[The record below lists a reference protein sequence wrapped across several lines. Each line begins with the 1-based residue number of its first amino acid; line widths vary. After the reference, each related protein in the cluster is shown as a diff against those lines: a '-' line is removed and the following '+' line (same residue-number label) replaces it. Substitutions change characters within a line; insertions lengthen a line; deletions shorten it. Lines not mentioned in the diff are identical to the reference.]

1 MRVGIV
7 AGEPSGDRL
16 AAGLIEAL
24 RRRQPEARFTGMAG
38 PRMAAAGCEQR
49 FSIDELSVVGFV
61 EVLRQYPRLRRLR
74 EDVVRS
80 FLDERPDVFIGVDV
94 PDFVLGIE
102 TRLRAAGIRTAHL
115 VSPTVWA
122 WRPGR
127 VATVARAVDLLLCIF
142 PFEPAYYQGLDLRCE
157 FVGHPL
163 ADEFPLEI
171 DRAAQRERLGLARD
185 ARVLTLLPG
194 SRMQEL
200 RLCTRAFLE
209 AAARVVARAPS
220 IQVLCAPLDAR
231 AQAFIE
237 AERARWTPQ
246 LALAQHVGASREL
259 LCAADCALITSG
271 TTTVE
276 ALLAKCPSV
285 VAYRMNWASY
295 LIARALVRTP
305 HIAMANIIAGS
316 ELFPEFVQGAVQ
328 PEAMAAALLDWLSDP
343 ERVRALRA
351 RCGTLHAEMRRG
363 AADRAAEAV
372 LGLLRAPA
380 ARSDQAR

>member
-1 MRVGIV
+1 MRIGIV

-16 AAGLIEAL
+16 AAGLIEAI
-24 RRRQPEARFTGMAG
+24 RRRAPRARFYGMAG
-38 PRMAAAGCEQR
+38 PRMAAAGCTQR
-49 FSIDELSVVGFV
+49 FSLDQLSVVGFV

-74 EDVVRS
+74 ADVVRA
-80 FLDERPDVFIGVDV
+80 FVDDPPDVFIGVDV
-94 PDFVLGIE
+94 PDFVLEVE

-122 WRPGR
+122 WRPRR
-127 VATVARAVDLLLCIF
+127 VAIVARAVDLLLCIF
-142 PFEPAYYQGLDLRCE
+142 PFEPAYYEGLDLRCE
-157 FVGHPL
+157 FIGHPL
-163 ADEFPLEI
+163 ADEFPLDI
-171 DRAAQRERLGLARD
+171 DRGAERARLGVRDD
-185 ARVLTLLPG
+185 ARVLALLPG
-194 SRMQEL
+194 SRDQEL
-200 RLCTRAFLE
+200 QLCTRAFLE
-209 AAARVVARAPS
+209 TAAQVKARVPS

-237 AERARWTPQ
+237 AERGRWTPQ
-246 LALAQHVGASREL
+246 LELALHTGASREL
-259 LCAADCALITSG
+259 LCAADVALITSG

-305 HIAMANIIAGS
+305 YIAMANIIAGRA
-316 ELFPEFVQGAVQ
+316 LFPEFVQHQVEAS
-328 PEAMAAALLDWLSDP
+328 AMAQAVLGWLDDA

-351 RCGTLHAEMRRG
+351 TCTTLHAEMRRG

-372 LGLLRAPA
+372 LALATG
-380 ARSDQAR
+380 

>member
-1 MRVGIV
+1 MRIGIL

-16 AAGLIEAL
+16 AAALIEAI
-24 RRRQPEARFTGMAG
+24 RRRLPQAQFYGMAG
-38 PRMAAAGCEQR
+38 PRMIAAGCEQR
-49 FSIDELSVVGFV
+49 FSIDQLSVVGFV

-74 EDVVRS
+74 ADVVQC
-80 FLDERPDVFIGVDV
+80 FLDDPPDLFIGVDV
-94 PDFVLGIE
+94 PDFVLEVE

-142 PFEPAYYQGLDLRCE
+142 PFEPAYYAGLDLRCE

-163 ADEFPLEI
+163 ADEFPLDI
-171 DRAAQRERLGLARD
+171 DRAAERAKLGIAAD
-185 ARVLTLLPG
+185 ARVLALLPG

-209 AAARVVARAPS
+209 TALRVKAEDPS
-220 IQVLCAPLDAR
+220 IRVLCAPLDAR
-231 AQAFIE
+231 AEAFIE
-237 AERARWTPQ
+237 AERRRCTPRLE
-246 LALAQHVGASREL
+246 LALHTGASREL
-259 LCAADCALITSG
+259 LCAADAALITSG

-285 VAYRMNWASY
+285 VAYRMSGASY
-295 LIARALVRTP
+295 LIARLLVRTP
-305 HIAMANIIAGS
+305 YIAMANIIAGR
-316 ELFPEFVQGAVQ
+316 ELFPEFVQHAMQ
-328 PEAMAAALLDWLSDP
+328 PAAMADAVMRWLGDA

-351 RCGTLHAEMRRG
+351 SCSALHAEMRRG

-372 LGLLRAPA
+372 LALA
-380 ARSDQAR
+380 ARPS

>member
-1 MRVGIV
+1 MRVGIL

-16 AAGLIEAL
+16 AAGLIEAI
-24 RRRQPEARFTGMAG
+24 RRRVPQARFTGMAG
-38 PRMAAAGCEQR
+38 PRMVAAGCEAR
-49 FSIDELSVVGFV
+49 FSIDQLSVVGFV

-74 EDVVRS
+74 ADVVRS
-80 FLDERPDVFIGVDV
+80 FLDDRPDVFIGVDV
-94 PDFVLGIE
+94 PDFVLGVE

-127 VATVARAVDLLLCIF
+127 VATVARAADLLLCIF

-157 FVGHPL
+157 FIGHPL
-163 ADEFPLEI
+163 ADEFPLDI
-171 DRAAQRERLGLARD
+171 DRAAQRARLGLSAD
-185 ARVLTLLPG
+185 ARLLALLPG
-194 SRMQEL
+194 SRRQEL

-220 IQVLCAPLDAR
+220 IQVHCAPLDAR
-231 AQAFIE
+231 AEAFIE

-246 LALAQHVGASREL
+246 LALVQHAGASREL

-276 ALLAKCPSV
+276 ALLAKCPAV

-305 HIAMANIIAGS
+305 HIAMANIIAGR

-328 PEAMAAALLDWLSDP
+328 PAPMADAVLGWLDDT
-343 ERVRALRA
+343 ERARTLRA
-351 RCGTLHAEMRRG
+351 SCSALHAEMRRG

-372 LGLLRAPA
+372 LDLLPARA
-380 ARSDQAR
+380 ARGDQAR

>member
-1 MRVGIV
+1 MRIGIV

-16 AAGLIEAL
+16 AAGLIEAI
-24 RRRQPEARFTGMAG
+24 RRRAPQARFAGMAG
-38 PRMAAAGCEQR
+38 PRMVAAGCEQR
-49 FSIDELSVVGFV
+49 FSIDQLSVVGFV
-61 EVLRQYPRLRRLR
+61 EVLRQYPRLRQLR
-74 EDVVRS
+74 DEVVRS
-80 FLDERPDVFIGVDV
+80 VLDERPDVFVGVDV

-102 TRLRAAGIRTAHL
+102 TRLRAAGIRTAHF

-127 VATVARAVDLLLCIF
+127 VATVARAADLLLCIF
-142 PFEPAYYQGLDLRCE
+142 PFEPAYYEGLELRCE

-171 DRAAQRERLGLARD
+171 DRAAQRAHLGLEAD
-185 ARVLTLLPG
+185 ARVLALLPG
-194 SRMQEL
+194 SRTQEL
-200 RLCTRAFLE
+200 RLCTRTFLE
-209 AAARVVARAPS
+209 TALRLQTRDPS
-220 IQVLCAPLDAR
+220 LRVLCAPLDAR

-237 AERARWTPQ
+237 SERARWTPQ
-246 LALAQHVGASREL
+246 LALLQRSGASREL

-295 LIARALVRTP
+295 LIARSLVRTP
-305 HIAMANIIAGS
+305 YIAMANIIAGS
-316 ELFPEFVQGAVQ
+316 ALFPEFVQGAVQ
-328 PEAMAAALLDWLSDP
+328 PEPMADALLAWLRDA

-351 RCGTLHAEMRRG
+351 RCDALHAEMRRG

-372 LGLLRAPA
+372 LALAEGSLPAP
-380 ARSDQAR
+380 R

>member
-1 MRVGIV
+1 MRIGIL

-16 AAGLIEAL
+16 AAALIEAI
-24 RRRQPEARFTGMAG
+24 RKRVPQARFYGMAG
-38 PRMAAAGCEQR
+38 PRMVAAGCEPR
-49 FSIDELSVVGFV
+49 FSIDQLSVVGFV

-74 EDVVRS
+74 ADVVQC
-80 FLDERPDVFIGVDV
+80 FLDDPPDLFIGVDV
-94 PDFVLGIE
+94 PDFVLEVE

-142 PFEPAYYQGLDLRCE
+142 PFEPAYYAGLDLRCE

-163 ADEFPLEI
+163 ADEFALDI
-171 DRAAQRERLGLARD
+171 DRAAERARLGIAAD
-185 ARVLTLLPG
+185 ARVLALLPG

-209 AAARVVARAPS
+209 TALRVKAEDPS
-220 IQVLCAPLDAR
+220 IRVLCAPLDAR
-231 AQAFIE
+231 AEAFIE
-237 AERARWTPQ
+237 AERRRCTPQ
-246 LALAQHVGASREL
+246 LELELHTGASREL
-259 LCAADCALITSG
+259 LCAADAALITSG

-285 VAYRMNWASY
+285 VAYRMSGASY
-295 LIARALVRTP
+295 LIARLLVRTP
-305 HIAMANIIAGS
+305 HIAMANIIAGR
-316 ELFPEFVQGAVQ
+316 ELFPEFVQRAMQ
-328 PEAMAAALLDWLSDP
+328 PAAMADAILRWLADA

-351 RCGTLHAEMRRG
+351 TCSALHAEMRRG

-372 LGLLRAPA
+372 LALA
-380 ARSDQAR
+380 ARPS

>member
-1 MRVGIV
+1 MRIGIV
-7 AGEPSGDRL
+7 AGEPSGDHL
-16 AAGLIEAL
+16 AAGLIEAI
-24 RRRQPEARFTGMAG
+24 RRRAPQTDFAGMAG
-38 PRMAAAGCEQR
+38 PRMVAAGCEQR
-49 FSIDELSVVGFV
+49 FSIDQLSVVGFV

-74 EDVVRS
+74 DEVVRS
-80 FLDERPDVFIGVDV
+80 MLDDRPDVFVGVDV

-102 TRLRAAGIRTAHL
+102 TRLRAAGVRTVHF

-127 VATVARAVDLLLCIF
+127 VDTVARAADLLLCIF
-142 PFEPAYYQGLDLRCE
+142 PFEPAYYEGRELRCE

-171 DRAAQRERLGLARD
+171 DRAAQRERLGLEAD
-185 ARVLTLLPG
+185 ARVLALLPG

-200 RLCTRAFLE
+200 RLCSRAFLE
-209 AAARVVARAPS
+209 AAARVVAQDPS
-220 IQVLCAPLDAR
+220 IRVLCAPLDAR
-231 AQAFIE
+231 AQAYIE
-237 AERARWTPQ
+237 SERARWTPG
-246 LALAQHVGASREL
+246 LALVQHPGASREL

-305 HIAMANIIAGS
+305 YIAMANIIAGR
-316 ELFPEFVQGAVQ
+316 ELFPEFVQGAAQ
-328 PEAMAAALLDWLSDP
+328 AAPMADALLGWLSDA

-351 RCGTLHAEMRRG
+351 HCAALHAEMRRG

-372 LGLLRAPA
+372 LALAGRRIESA
-380 ARSDQAR
+380 D

>member
-1 MRVGIV
+1 MRIGIV

-16 AAGLIEAL
+16 AAALIEAI
-24 RRRQPEARFTGMAG
+24 RRRAPQARFSGMAG
-38 PRMAAAGCEQR
+38 PRMVAAGCEPLY
-49 FSIDELSVVGFV
+49 SIEQLSVVGFF
-61 EVLRQYPRLRRLR
+61 EVLRHYPRLRRLR
-74 EDVVRS
+74 AALVQS
-80 FLDERPDVFIGVDV
+80 FLDDPPDVFIGVDV
-94 PDFVLGIE
+94 PDFVLE
-102 TRLRAAGIRTAHL
+102 VEARLRAAGIRTAHL

-142 PFEPAYYQGLDLRCE
+142 PFEPAYYAGLELRCE

-171 DRAAQRERLGLARD
+171 DRTAEREKLGVAGEAHVLA
-185 ARVLTLLPG
+185 LLPG

-209 AAARVVARAPS
+209 TAQRVRARDPS
-220 IQVLCAPLDAR
+220 LQVLCAPLDAR
-231 AQAFIE
+231 AERFIE

-246 LALAQHVGASREL
+246 LALALHTGRSREL
-259 LCAADCALITSG
+259 LGAADAALITSG

-276 ALLAKCPSV
+276 ALLAGCPSV
-285 VAYRMNWASY
+285 IAYRMNWASY

-305 HIAMANIIAGS
+305 WIGMANIIAGR
-316 ELFPEFVQGAVQ
+316 ELFPEFVQGAMQ
-328 PEAMAAALLDWLSDP
+328 PAPMAEAVARWLEDAG
-343 ERVRALRA
+343 RVRALRETCA
-351 RCGTLHAEMRRG
+351 TLHAGMRRG

-372 LGLLRAPA
+372 LALAGRPA
-380 ARSDQAR
+380 

>member
-1 MRVGIV
+1 MRIGIV

-16 AAGLIEAL
+16 AAGLIEAI
-24 RRRQPEARFTGMAG
+24 RRRAPQARFTGMAG
-38 PRMAAAGCEQR
+38 PRMAAAGCAQR
-49 FSIDELSVVGFV
+49 FSLDQLSVVGFV

-74 EDVVRS
+74 EEVVRA
-80 FLDERPDVFIGVDV
+80 FVDDPPDVFIGVDV
-94 PDFVLGIE
+94 PDFVLAVE

-122 WRPGR
+122 WRAGR

-142 PFEPAYYQGLDLRCE
+142 PFEPAYYEGLDLRCE

-163 ADEFPLEI
+163 ADEFPLDI
-171 DRAAQRERLGLARD
+171 DRSAERARLGVAGD
-185 ARVLTLLPG
+185 ARVLALLPG
-194 SRMQEL
+194 SRDQEL
-200 RLCTRAFLE
+200 RLCTRVFLE
-209 AAARVVARAPS
+209 TAARVKQHDPS
-220 IQVLCAPLDAR
+220 IRLLCAPLDAR

-246 LALAQHVGASREL
+246 LELALHAGASREL
-259 LCAADCALITSG
+259 LCAADAALITSG

-305 HIAMANIIAGS
+305 YIAMANIIAGRA
-316 ELFPEFVQGAVQ
+316 LFPEFVQHQVQ
-328 PEAMAAALLDWLSDP
+328 AAAMARALIGWLDDA

-351 RCGTLHAEMRRG
+351 RCRTLHAEMRRG

-372 LGLLRAPA
+372 LALA
-380 ARSDQAR
+380 ARAAPTR

>member
-1 MRVGIV
+1 MRIGIL

-16 AAGLIEAL
+16 AAGLIEAI
-24 RRRQPEARFTGMAG
+24 RRREPRARFYGMTGPHMV
-38 PRMAAAGCEQR
+38 AAGCEQR
-49 FSIDELSVVGFV
+49 FSIDQLSVVGFV
-61 EVLRQYPRLRRLR
+61 EVLRQYLRLRRLR
-74 EDVVRS
+74 EDVVRC
-80 FLDERPDVFIGVDV
+80 FLDDPPDVFIGVDV
-94 PDFVLGIE
+94 PDFVLE
-102 TRLRAAGIRTAHL
+102 VEARLRTAGIRSAHL

-142 PFEPAYYQGLDLRCE
+142 PFEPAHYEGLDLRCE

-171 DRAAQRERLGLARD
+171 DRAAQRAALGIERD
-185 ARVLTLLPG
+185 ARVLALLPG

-209 AAARVVARAPS
+209 TALQLQAQDPS
-220 IQVLCAPLDAR
+220 LRVLCAPLDAR

-237 AERARWTPQ
+237 AERARCTPQ
-246 LALAQHVGASREL
+246 LELELHTGASREL
-259 LCAADCALITSG
+259 LCAADAALITSG

-285 VAYRMNWASY
+285 VAYRIGWASY
-295 LIARALVRTP
+295 GIARLLVRTP
-305 HIAMANIIAGS
+305 YIAMANIIAGRT
-316 ELFPEFVQGAVQ
+316 LFPEFVQGAMQ
-328 PEAMAAALLDWLSDP
+328 PAPMARALLGWLEDA
-343 ERVRALRA
+343 ERVRELRA
-351 RCGTLHAEMRRG
+351 TCTALHAEMRRG

-372 LGLLRAPA
+372 LALA
-380 ARSDQAR
+380 ARPAGDR